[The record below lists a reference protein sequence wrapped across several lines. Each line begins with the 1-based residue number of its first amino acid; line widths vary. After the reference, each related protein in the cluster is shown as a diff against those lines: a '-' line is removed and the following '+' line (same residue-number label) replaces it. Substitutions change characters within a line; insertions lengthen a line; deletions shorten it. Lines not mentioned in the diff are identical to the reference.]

1 MKLIRFIVISV
12 VVIFAIASF
21 IGLLLPSTVL
31 VSRAVNVSAPK
42 DSIIRYVNDIWQW
55 KEWMEGFRDPSVIIQ
70 SASFAEMNGT
80 KVSITG
86 LSDSTVRTVWT
97 TRKGNFQIATMQLI
111 GSPGQNITVV
121 QWQFEEKLNWYPW
134 ERLGSMM
141 NDKIIGPMMETN
153 LNNLKKLAE
162 KN

>member
-1 MKLIRFIVISV
+1 MKLIRFILISV
-12 VVIFAIASF
+12 VVMFAIASF
-21 IGLLLPSTVL
+21 IGLLMPSTVL

-42 DSIIRYVNDIWQW
+42 DSIIRYVNDIRQW
-55 KEWMEGFRDPSVIIQ
+55 KEWMEGLRDPSVIIQ
-70 SASFAEMNGT
+70 SASFAEMKGT

-86 LSDSTVRTVWT
+86 LSDSTIRSVWT
-97 TRKGNFQIATMQLI
+97 TKNGNSQFATMQLI
-111 GSPGQNITVV
+111 GSPGQDITVV

-153 LNNLKKLAE
+153 LNNLKNLAE
-162 KN
+162 KK

>member
-153 LNNLKKLAE
+153 LNNLKNLAE
-162 KN
+162 KQ

>member
-1 MKLIRFIVISV
+1 MKLIRFIVISI

-42 DSIIRYVNDIWQW
+42 DSIIRYVNDIRQW

-153 LNNLKKLAE
+153 LNNLKRLAE